1 MEEEE
6 TRVQQF
12 FLCNNRPLFVQNGH
26 QAWGYCLIQRP
37 LNATGRVGKEALLR
51 SLIFPSLHCKRQIMD
66 LLNLTWRRKL
76 LRDTRKKALKN
87 CTIHSSIIHSNI
99 IILFFTNKYSCIE
112 CNIILNTTVFR

>member
-51 SLIFPSLHCKRQIMD
+51 SLIFPSLHFKRQIMD

-76 LRDTRKKALKN
+76 LRDTRKK
-87 CTIHSSIIHSNI
+87 H
-99 IILFFTNKYSCIE
+99 
-112 CNIILNTTVFR
+112 